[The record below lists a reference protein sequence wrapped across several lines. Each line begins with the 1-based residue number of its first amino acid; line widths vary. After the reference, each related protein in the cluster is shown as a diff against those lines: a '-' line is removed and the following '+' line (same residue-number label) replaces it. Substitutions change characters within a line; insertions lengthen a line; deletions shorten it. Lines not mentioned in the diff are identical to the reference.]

1 MMVESSSSKI
11 HNPKVSIIVPIY
23 GVENFIEKCATS
35 LFNQTYNNIEFIFV
49 NDCTKDRSM
58 EKLASV
64 IELYPNLTHCIKI
77 INQSEN
83 KGLAAA
89 RHRGITESSGTY
101 IFHLDSDDWL
111 DIDAIECFVQEAYS
125 KDSDMVVGDF
135 YMSYSDKES
144 IQKVRITEQSDY
156 ISRMLERNRDFS
168 WTLCNRL
175 IKREIQI
182 KVYPIDNLNMGE
194 DYVTVPRLVYY
205 CKNITH
211 TKRPLYHYRQTN
223 SSSYTKSISLKSISD
238 LVMATSILH
247 NFFSDKINNTVFL
260 KSLEIGKMRIK
271 YDLYL
276 SANTE
281 TRKSVYQIF
290 PNINSNCAISIPEK
304 IVFTLAQHQMFG
316 LMGLF
321 VRVGLS
327 IKQIL
332 K

>member
-1 MMVESSSSKI
+1 MVKSSNSKI
-11 HNPKVSIIVPIY
+11 YNPKVSIIVPIY

-64 IELYPNLTHCIKI
+64 IELYPHLIHCIKI

-83 KGLAAA
+83 QGLAAA
-89 RHRGITESSGTY
+89 RHRGITDSNGTY

-111 DIDAIECFVQEAYS
+111 DIDAIECFVQEACS

-247 NFFSDKINNTVFL
+247 NFFSDKINNSVFL

-281 TRKSVYQIF
+281 TRKSVYRIF

-304 IVFTLAQHQMFG
+304 IVFTLAQYQMFG